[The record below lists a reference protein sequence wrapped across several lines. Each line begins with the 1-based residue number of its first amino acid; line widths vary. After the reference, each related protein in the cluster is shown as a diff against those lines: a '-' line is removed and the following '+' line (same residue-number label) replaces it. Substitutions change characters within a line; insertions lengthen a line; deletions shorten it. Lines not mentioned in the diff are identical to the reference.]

1 MVSVGRDI
9 KRCGEEREQSL
20 CNNFN
25 TVVGRGERSAEIV
38 RVAGEKVGS
47 KIKRERRGER

>member
-1 MVSVGRDI
+1 VLGGISKDVGR
-9 KRCGEEREQSL
+9 KEQSL